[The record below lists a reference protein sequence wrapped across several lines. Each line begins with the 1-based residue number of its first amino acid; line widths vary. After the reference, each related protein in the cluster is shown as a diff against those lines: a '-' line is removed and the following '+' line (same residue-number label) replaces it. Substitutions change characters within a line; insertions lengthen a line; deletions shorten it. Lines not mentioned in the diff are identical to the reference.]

1 MDRMP
6 SASRPMPFWSGPSRT
21 SSSGPVAAGLSH
33 IARRLTSWDQRG
45 PLKRFL
51 TDVAPTF
58 PPLARSREIPLMTR
72 RTRFA
77 VLLIST
83 LLGWSLTAAPV
94 AAQAPVTLK
103 LATIVGVD
111 NPFSTS
117 AMKFKEVAEAKSSGR
132 LKIEVYP
139 AGQLAK
145 NETVMLEGMQLG
157 TVDLGA
163 IVTPSIGGKWDPKFL
178 MPDVPFLWQSREQVW
193 KVVDGAFGKELMKR
207 LEPLGAHGFCFGG
220 GFGFRNTLSNKRPIL
235 TPDDLKGQ
243 TIRVPPIPTLVELY
257 KSFGANP
264 VPMQWGE
271 VYLAMKQGTIDG
283 LELPATT
290 AVSDK
295 FHEITKYYSLT
306 QHSYPPAIWMMA
318 SARYN
323 ALPADLKKVIDES
336 MIASCAQHR
345 QDELKQEGEAMA
357 AMRAKGVQINEVKDI
372 RAFQER
378 AQPVYRFLEQKV
390 GKEWFDRVLAEARA
404 TAK

>member
-1 MDRMP
+1 
-6 SASRPMPFWSGPSRT
+6 
-21 SSSGPVAAGLSH
+21 
-33 IARRLTSWDQRG
+33 
-45 PLKRFL
+45 
-51 TDVAPTF
+51 
-58 PPLARSREIPLMTR
+58 MTR
-72 RTRFA
+72 LTRFA
-77 VLLIST
+77 VLLISM

-94 AAQAPVTLK
+94 AAQAPITLK

-117 AMKFKEVAEAKSSGR
+117 AMKFKEVAEAKSGGR

-163 IVTPSIGGKWDPKFL
+163 IATPSIGGKWDPKFL

-207 LEPLGAHGFCFGG
+207 LAPLGAHGFCFGG

-290 AVSDK
+290 TVSDK

-306 QHSYPPAIWMMA
+306 RHSYPPAIWMMA

-336 MIASCAQHR
+336 MTAGCAQHR
-345 QDELKQEGEAMA
+345 QDEVKQEGEAMA
-357 AMRAKGVQINEVKDI
+357 AMRAKGVQVNEVKDL

-378 AQPVYRFLEQKV
+378 AQPVYHFLEQKV

-404 TAK
+404 AAK

>member
-1 MDRMP
+1 
-6 SASRPMPFWSGPSRT
+6 
-21 SSSGPVAAGLSH
+21 
-33 IARRLTSWDQRG
+33 
-45 PLKRFL
+45 
-51 TDVAPTF
+51 
-58 PPLARSREIPLMTR
+58 MTR
-72 RTRFA
+72 LTRFA

-117 AMKFKEVAEAKSSGR
+117 AMKFKEVAEAKSGGR

-145 NETVMLEGMQLG
+145 NETVMLESMQLG

-306 QHSYPPAIWMMA
+306 RHSYPPAIWMMA

-323 ALPADLKKVIDES
+323 ALPADLKNVIDES
-336 MIASCAQHR
+336 MMAGCAQHR
-345 QDELKQEGEAMA
+345 QDELKQEVEAMA
-357 AMRAKGVQINEVKDI
+357 AMRAKGVQINEVKDL